1 MPYISQERRIQLDG
15 YNPPLQSDRAETPGE
30 LNYKITVLLKDFLD
44 LHGTN
49 YTNMNNIV
57 GAVECAKQEFI
68 RRIINPYENTKIEE
82 NGDCY

>member
-1 MPYISQERRIQLDG
+1 MPYISQERRIALDG
-15 YNPPLQSDRAETPGE
+15 YNPPLHRAETPGE

>member
-1 MPYISQERRIQLDG
+1 MPYIPEERRIMLNDT
-15 YNPPLQSDRAETPGE
+15 PLGRAITPGE
-30 LNYKITVLLKDFLD
+30 LNYKITLLLKDFLD